1 MWMVLHVD
9 EAVYTEYEQLR
20 QVRVSVVDAQ
30 GRCLMAPRRVD
41 ALAAE
46 GIVPAIATDR
56 FVPITCDFLSEV
68 CRDHAREIHA
78 QYVAPLARH
87 PDMTGESEE
96 VEKAGMLAEIRFPL
110 KVARSERIFA

>member
-20 QVRVSVVDAQ
+20 HVRVSIEDSS
-30 GRCLMAPRRVD
+30 GRCVMRPRPVG

-46 GIVPAIATDR
+46 GIVTGIATDR
-56 FVPITCDFLSEV
+56 ARPITYDFLSEV
-68 CRDHAREIHA
+68 CRDHARAIHA
-78 QYVAPLARH
+78 RYVAPLARY
-87 PDMTGESEE
+87 PAMKGWGED
-96 VEKAGMLAEIRFPL
+96 VEKNGVLSEIRFPL